1 MKRNVCLYNKN
12 SMSCPTGSYCKS
24 WQNPPVCQGTNTP
37 CGFTPPPP
45 VVKTYSCTTGT
56 CVEDPKSS
64 FNNCADA
71 CAQTP
76 QPNPP
81 GPVYGTLTCV
91 KQRTVASNDPF
102 EAKYL
107 YNASTCPV
115 GYEPQFCCEPNGA
128 TTWPLIDND
137 PNSGNVYCPKLG
149 SIITTIGDYQPTC
162 STYPS
167 QKCCGEGV
175 CYDSLT
181 SDCERI
187 SSSSGS
193 LGGYFVKVA
202 SCDECPPANP
212 AICCVP
218 DQSCG
223 PANGP
228 TCPPGSQQVPDCSFC
243 SMNYVTCC
251 NRNTSTGTCYTQL
264 NQCNSGDD
272 QITGCDQ
279 CGTNLL
285 TCCHGTNCYQQK
297 SCNLGDMQVGQCSD
311 CANNNPST
319 FPYCCMPGVGCMQS
333 SYAHCPPGTNQV
345 PDCSPSN
352 CNVSSSMSGSYFMR
366 R

>member
-1 MKRNVCLYNKN
+1 
-12 SMSCPTGSYCKS
+12 MSCGPNSYCKS
-24 WQNPPVCQGTNTP
+24 WQNPPVCQGTNLP
-37 CGFTPPPP
+37 CGSTPSPS
-45 VVKTYSCTTGT
+45 KTKMYSCSTGT

-71 CAQTP
+71 CAQAP

-81 GPVYGTLTCV
+81 GPVYGTLTCY
-91 KQRTVASNDPF
+91 KPSLGNQPL

-107 YNASTCPV
+107 YNSSTCP
-115 GYEPQFCCEPNGA
+115 PDFFPAFCCEPNGA
-128 TTWPLIDND
+128 TTWAVIETT
-137 PNSGNVYCPKLG
+137 PNGTNVYCPKLG
-149 SIITTIGDYQPTC
+149 SMLVKNDYQPQC
-162 STYPS
+162 STQPLS
-167 QKCCGEGV
+167 QCCGEGL
-175 CYDSLT
+175 CYQSVVQGCLARDSLEQD
-181 SDCERI
+181 S
-187 SSSSGS
+187 
-193 LGGYFVKVA
+193 YNFVAVT
-202 SCDECPPANP
+202 SCDECAPANP

-264 NQCNSGDD
+264 NQCNPGDD
-272 QITGCDQ
+272 QVSGCDQ

-333 SYAHCPPGTNQV
+333 SYAYCPPGTNQV
-345 PDCSPSN
+345 PDCSPRN
-352 CNVSSSMSGSYFMR
+352 CNVSTYVSHNGVAYWQPKK
-366 R
+366 